1 MAFNIVSAKNHT
13 LESGTHYFLDANIW
27 INILTAPSKTSYK
40 IKIYISFFEKI
51 LARNDIK
58 IVVPII
64 LMSEIINRIIRDV
77 YFLTFAKK
85 NNLEKPNIPLDYFK
99 SVFRPSQEYIDSFNL
114 IIDEFK
120 SYSTHIEFINDGL
133 GSDIS
138 KESIFENIDQHFD
151 FNDNFYYQ
159 LALARNYKI
168 VTDDKDFWRENV
180 MIITE
185 NETLLN
191 KQTKIHIA
199 AQSGNKK

>member
-1 MAFNIVSAKNHT
+1 
-13 LESGTHYFLDANIW
+13 IW